1 MSLRSNTRSALVSA
15 VIIVGPLLMWQLAY
29 DRAVRRDVE
38 ILALPHDAPGASARR
53 AEADERLAALG
64 PEALPQILESFAF
77 NEAPLRK
84 GVTVARS
91 GLSTQAGPLVVPAM
105 NWLRDHAD
113 EHAIEALVEA
123 LAADH
128 HDIRHCAGL
137 TLAFI
142 GRPAVPPLVEQLR
155 GAPDASVR
163 AAAAFSLS
171 FMGAEGG
178 EAIEPLRAALEDEA
192 KDVRLVAR
200 YALQQLGPGNE
211 GFWAAVDAARR
222 SRVR

>member
-1 MSLRSNTRSALVSA
+1 VSLRSTTRSALVSA
-15 VIIVGPLLMWQLAY
+15 VIVVGPLLLWQWAF

-38 ILALPHDAPGASARR
+38 ILALPYDAPAAPVRR
-53 AEADERLAALG
+53 AEADARLASLG
-64 PEALPQILESFAF
+64 PEALPQVLQSFAF

-113 EHAIEALVEA
+113 LDVIGALVAA
-123 LAADH
+123 LSSDN
-128 HDIRHCAGL
+128 HDIRHFAGL

-142 GRPAVPPLVEQLR
+142 GRPAVPPLVQALR
-155 GAPDASVR
+155 GADDASVR

-171 FMGAEGG
+171 FMGAEGA
-178 EAIEPLRAALEDEA
+178 EAIEPLRAALQDGD

-200 YALQQLGPGNE
+200 YALQQLGPGND
-211 GFWAAVDAARR
+211 GFWAAVDAARK